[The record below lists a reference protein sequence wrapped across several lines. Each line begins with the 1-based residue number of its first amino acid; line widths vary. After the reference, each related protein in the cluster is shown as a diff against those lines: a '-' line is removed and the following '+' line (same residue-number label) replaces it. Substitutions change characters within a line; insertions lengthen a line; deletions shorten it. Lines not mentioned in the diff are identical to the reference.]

1 MNPDMKESRILELAA
16 EHTNMWRERN
26 KKFEDWFKLIILDD
40 SKIRQT
46 DMECVISNDPN
57 TLYEKASGILCSGIA
72 HRVPTDDIP
81 NPETVDTNSISK
93 FLSSIWESKDRIQRR
108 RARPE
113 VIKELVDFLLIT
125 GWYDVMAYG
134 LPEDGLVAE
143 VRNPA
148 ECFPMYGD
156 SGLVSHF
163 RVFNLNREDAL
174 RRVALN
180 GWTLSRAIN
189 PRTLSVKVHDFW
201 FLDDFNRVYNSILI
215 DNKTVKPPTLMTFL
229 EIPILSGV
237 ASGMPDRGVIMPG
250 DQKWSSRVGR
260 SIVVSNESLYNN
272 LDRQLSF
279 TQQIIRDTA
288 QFKTLEKSSTDTPIV
303 SPETINKRGAIFRM
317 GTDEDVS
324 AMALPP
330 LPVEISLHGRTLE
343 DMIQRGGFP
352 WSIYG
357 IEAAQMGAYAE
368 ARMSTAVKEGLKIYS
383 KAMTYVLSEI
393 DNIWLDAMR
402 LYSMS
407 IGGWA
412 IPENIPPSI
421 RVHVEVPANIP
432 GDFIQR
438 ATLSRMI
445 SPEFRLSQKFTMQ
458 MLWPEIDNA
467 NAMIAAGRADEIMNH
482 PAAKI
487 ISLVSSFKQKA
498 QELIE
503 FGDQFGADL
512 FNKAAEMAL
521 QTLPQTLGLR
531 EAPPEQVGSGLGP
544 IPGAPS

>member
-16 EHTNMWRERN
+16 EHIGYWRERN

-163 RVFNLNREDAL
+163 RVFNLGREDAL

-189 PRTLSVKVHDFW
+189 P
-201 FLDDFNRVYNSILI
+201 
-215 DNKTVKPPTLMTFL
+215 
-229 EIPILSGV
+229 
-237 ASGMPDRGVIMPG
+237 
-250 DQKWSSRVGR
+250 
-260 SIVVSNESLYNN
+260 
-272 LDRQLSF
+272 
-279 TQQIIRDTA
+279 
-288 QFKTLEKSSTDTPIV
+288 
-303 SPETINKRGAIFRM
+303 
-317 GTDEDVS
+317 
-324 AMALPP
+324 
-330 LPVEISLHGRTLE
+330 
-343 DMIQRGGFP
+343 
-352 WSIYG
+352 
-357 IEAAQMGAYAE
+357 
-368 ARMSTAVKEGLKIYS
+368 
-383 KAMTYVLSEI
+383 
-393 DNIWLDAMR
+393 
-402 LYSMS
+402 
-407 IGGWA
+407 
-412 IPENIPPSI
+412 
-421 RVHVEVPANIP
+421 
-432 GDFIQR
+432 
-438 ATLSRMI
+438 
-445 SPEFRLSQKFTMQ
+445 
-458 MLWPEIDNA
+458 
-467 NAMIAAGRADEIMNH
+467 
-482 PAAKI
+482 
-487 ISLVSSFKQKA
+487 
-498 QELIE
+498 
-503 FGDQFGADL
+503 
-512 FNKAAEMAL
+512 
-521 QTLPQTLGLR
+521 
-531 EAPPEQVGSGLGP
+531 
-544 IPGAPS
+544 